1 MLFCIYR
8 RSKKDRTVFFPG
20 CYTRCFPH
28 NFRFPA
34 VQLVLLYGW
43 VLPGSDSTVGSKHYW
58 SAVEE
63 ESRAPRVSANPYFGV
78 WDDVA
83 EQQVVATTRS
93 RWKIH
98 GEWIP
103 QKKTMLMFYAKCPK
117 KKGSLFYR
125 WFDYKMH
132 HQGYSLD
139 MFISFRA
146 QHIR

>member
-1 MLFCIYR
+1 MLMSFCIYR

-20 CYTRCFPH
+20 CCTRCFPH
-28 NFRFPA
+28 YFRFPA

-43 VLPGSDSTVGSKHYW
+43 VLPGSDSTVESKHYW

-83 EQQVVATTRS
+83 AQQVVAPTRS

-103 QKKTMLMFYAKCPK
+103 PK
-117 KKGSLFYR
+117 KNQAHVLCQMPEKKGAY
-125 WFDYKMH
+125 
-132 HQGYSLD
+132 
-139 MFISFRA
+139 FIDGLTIKCTTRVTV
-146 QHIR
+146 